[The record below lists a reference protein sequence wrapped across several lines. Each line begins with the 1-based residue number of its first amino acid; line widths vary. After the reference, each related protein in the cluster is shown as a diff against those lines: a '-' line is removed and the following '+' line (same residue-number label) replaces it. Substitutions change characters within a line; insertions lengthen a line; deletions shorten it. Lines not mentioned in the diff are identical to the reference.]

1 MIKLKNLLK
10 ESHVWERKFG
20 EKLPTLADIQKK
32 YDEKKNLSEKEE
44 YKSILN
50 EKTYTMGDLDLVF
63 QGSSKVQL
71 ISRKGRTALTKQD
84 AKIIITAVERHIGG
98 I

>member
-1 MIKLKNLLK
+1 MKLTKQRLI
-10 ESHVWERKFG
+10 E
-20 EKLPTLADIQKK
+20 II
-32 YDEKKNLSEKEE
+32 KEE
-44 YKSILN
+44 YKSILA

-63 QGSSKVQL
+63 QGSDKVQL

-84 AKIIITAVERHIGG
+84 AKAIITAVEQNIGG